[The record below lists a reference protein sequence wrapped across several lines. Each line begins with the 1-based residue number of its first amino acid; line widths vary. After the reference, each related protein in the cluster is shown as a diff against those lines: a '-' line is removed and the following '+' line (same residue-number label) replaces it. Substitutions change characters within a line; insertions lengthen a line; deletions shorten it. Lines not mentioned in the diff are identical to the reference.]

1 MISLASI
8 RDLLLPGVRKLT
20 GDYKV
25 IPTQWSAI
33 FKSEKSKMAVERT
46 IEMRFLGLPTL
57 KSEGG
62 ATSFDNDSGQR
73 YTYQQE
79 HVEIGLGYAI
89 TRKAVD
95 DNLYKSQFNPS
106 NQGLM
111 KSFKQFDEIR
121 AADVLNTATTYNPNI
136 VGDSKALCATDHP
149 VDGNV
154 LSNRPSTD
162 MDLNE
167 NSILSGAITVR
178 QFRDQAG
185 LKVMARTEK
194 LIIPIQL
201 EYVAERLTKT
211 ELRPGTAN
219 NDVNAIRTAGVLPKG
234 TEVMDF
240 LTSSTSWYMGTD
252 QDGLLHM
259 DRVPFETDMHTDPI
273 TGNLLVVGYQRN
285 SFGFESWRGIFGSFP
300 S

>member
-1 MISLASI
+1 MISLSAI

-25 IPTQWSAI
+25 IPTQWSKI
-33 FKSEKSKMAVERT
+33 YKSENSKMAVERT

-62 ATSFDNDSGQR
+62 ATSFDNDAGQR
-73 YTYQQE
+73 YTYHQE

-106 NQGLM
+106 NKGLM
-111 KSFKQFDEIR
+111 KSFNQFDEIR

-136 VGDSKALCATDHP
+136 IGDGKALCSTDHP
-149 VDGNV
+149 VDGNT
-154 LSNRPSTD
+154 LANRPSTD

-167 NSILSGAITVR
+167 NSILSGAIQVR

-185 LKVMARTEK
+185 LKVMARTRK

-219 NDVNAIRTAGVLPKG
+219 NDVNAIRTAGVLPEG

-240 LTSSTSWYMGTD
+240 LTSSTSWFMGTD

-259 DRVPFETDMHTDPI
+259 NRVPFETDMHTDPI

-285 SFGFESWRGIFGSFP
+285 SFGFESWRGIWGSFP